1 MAQGA
6 NLYLVFEIFARHKI
20 ALEYIVHDYSI
31 ESDLSSG
38 LFEKLENQR
47 KNTKLTDNKIHSA
60 LQKIPKKVAA
70 SSPKGPV
77 KVLLVTAHR
86 SGMSI

>member
-1 MAQGA
+1 LAQGA

-47 KNTKLTDNKIHSA
+47 KNTKLADNKIHSA
-60 LQKIPKKVAA
+60 LQKSPKKVAD
-70 SSPKGPV
+70 SSRKGPV